1 MERVLTVCYFC
12 DASYESAKLNGA
24 HRCKKESENGY
35 STGKWSDEDDFSPIT
50 PFLGKNR

>member
-1 MERVLTVCYFC
+1 MERVMSVCYFC
-12 DASYESAKLNGA
+12 DESYEIGKLDGP
-24 HRCKKESENGY
+24 HKCKSESKNGY

>member
-1 MERVLTVCYFC
+1 MERILTACYFC
-12 DASYESAKLNGA
+12 GESYESAKLNGA
-24 HRCKKESENGY
+24 HRCKRESENGY